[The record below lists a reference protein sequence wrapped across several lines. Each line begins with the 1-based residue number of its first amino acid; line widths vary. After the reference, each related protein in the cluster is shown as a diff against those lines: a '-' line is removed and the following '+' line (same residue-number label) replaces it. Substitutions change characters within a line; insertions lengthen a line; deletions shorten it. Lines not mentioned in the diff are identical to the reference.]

1 MCGLLFIHFE
11 IVCNQDFRKMMR
23 PIFFNSSCRMLM
35 VLGTLLLVGMS
46 TIDQT
51 LVMAQDQ
58 RQTDTE
64 AEAGE
69 ESPELIPVLVFN
81 IASAQRSLNDISNM
95 FQVAGR
101 PDMMEVVQ
109 GFLGGAVGDL
119 KGLDRTRPL
128 GYMLFLEPSLPPRP
142 RMVIY
147 LPVSNEEELISTL
160 RLGPAPITETGE
172 HEYEIENRGRRGKTP
187 LLVQGDYAFILPTG
201 QGFLK
206 GETFPDPQTIST
218 ALAARYDVSFTIRL
232 KGIPPLIR
240 EVFNTFVS
248 QQFSAQMQQRDNE
261 RDEAYEAR
269 RARSTSIMQYLQQ
282 LIRDGEEVTIGLDST
297 EDGRRAVAE
306 ITTEARPETQ
316 FAKYLTGIAGKQSY
330 FVPLLQEA
338 HPLQISISWNMD
350 AREQEAA
357 LGYLQALRLG
367 LKRELQLDTSE
378 TSSAVDALVDS
389 LEATAQQNHIDAILQ
404 FLKRPGNEL
413 VLVAGM
419 KVAGSQTVGQSLKD
433 VLTLVKEQK
442 SEKAIQLDAHQFRG
456 VSLSKIPVGPA
467 GGELVNIYGRKPDF
481 WIGTG
486 SGILWIGFGGDDAL
500 KALDEAIATTLS
512 APPRPDVATTAP
524 FQAILHAS
532 SWLKYVDEDAL
543 NSPQGLLASEILNPA
558 NDSLRLEVVT
568 TESGARASLRFDEG
582 FVNLLGALLAQLYDQ
597 TQL

>member
-1 MCGLLFIHFE
+1 
-11 IVCNQDFRKMMR
+11 MMR
-23 PIFFNSSCRMLM
+23 PTLLDSPRRMLIA
-35 VLGTLLLVGMS
+35 LATFLLVGVS
-46 TIDQT
+46 ATHQT
-51 LVMAQDQ
+51 SIVAQE
-58 RQTDTE
+58 RSQTDAGTG

-69 ESPELIPVLVFN
+69 EPPELIPVLIFN

-109 GFLGGAVGDL
+109 GFLGGTAGDL

-128 GYMLFLEPSLPPRP
+128 GYMLFLEPGLPPRP

-187 LLVQGDYAFILPTG
+187 LLIQGNYAFILPTG

-206 GETFPDPQTIST
+206 GETFPDPQTVST
-218 ALAARYDVSFTIRL
+218 TLAARYDVSLTVRL
-232 KGIPPLIR
+232 KGIPPLVR
-240 EVFNTFVS
+240 EVFSTFVS
-248 QQFSAQMQQRDNE
+248 QQFNAQMQQRDNE
-261 RDEAYEAR
+261 RDGAYEAR
-269 RARSTSIMQYLQQ
+269 RARSMSTMQYLQQ

-330 FVPLLQEA
+330 FAPLLQEA
-338 HPLQISISWNMD
+338 QPLQISISWNMD
-350 AREQEAA
+350 AREQKAA

-367 LKRELQLDTSE
+367 LKRELQLE
-378 TSSAVDALVDS
+378 TPPAVDALVDS
-389 LEATAQQNHIDAILQ
+389 LEATVKQNHIDAILQ

-413 VLVAGM
+413 VLVAGV
-419 KVAGSQTVGQSLKD
+419 KVAGSETVGRSLKD

-442 SEKAIQLDAHQFRG
+442 FETAIQLDAHQFQG
-456 VSLSKIPVGPA
+456 ASLSKIPVGSTS
-467 GGELVNIYGRKPDF
+467 GELVKIYGRKPDF
-481 WIGTG
+481 WIGTS
-486 SGILWIGFGGDDAL
+486 SGVLWIGFGGDDAI
-500 KALDEAIATTLS
+500 KALDEAIALTLS
-512 APPRPDVATTAP
+512 APPRPDVVTTVP
-524 FQAILHAS
+524 FQAVLHAS
-532 SWLKYVDEDAL
+532 SWLKYVDEEAL
-543 NSPQGLLASEILNPA
+543 NTPQGLLAREILTPA